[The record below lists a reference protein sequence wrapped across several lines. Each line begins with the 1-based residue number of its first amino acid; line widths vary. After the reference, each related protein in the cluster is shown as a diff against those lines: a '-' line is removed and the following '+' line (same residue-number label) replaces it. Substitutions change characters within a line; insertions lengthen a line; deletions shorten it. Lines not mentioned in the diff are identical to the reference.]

1 MLPRPSSARNDI
13 VLINSVTKQPFT
25 YKDACVERAP
35 HVGYDPA
42 AVQGAKQSVKDF
54 LKMTFKLN

>member
-1 MLPRPSSARNDI
+1 MLPRLSSARNDI
-13 VLINSVTKQPFT
+13 VLINGVTRQPFT
-25 YKDACVERAP
+25 CKDACVVRAP

-54 LKMTFKLN
+54 HKMAFELN